1 MEARIAL
8 EVFVD
13 RVESVSVLPGWH
25 REKVPVFWANGP
37 STLPVRLVA
46 VS

>member
-8 EVFVD
+8 EVFAD
-13 RVESVSVLPGWH
+13 RVESVSVVPGWQWQ
-25 REKVPVFWANGP
+25 KVPVFWANGP

>member
-13 RVESVSVLPGWH
+13 RVGSVTVVPGWE
-25 REKVPVFWANGP
+25 RQKVSVFWANGP
-37 STLPVRLVA
+37 ATLPVRLQPA
-46 VS
+46 G